1 MELKLLTLMQPLL
14 FPRKFKHG
22 FSISENNT
30 KEARMPRGSEK
41 KETFRSECCSVIAV
55 FIFQIFLLQDILFII

>member
-1 MELKLLTLMQPLL
+1 MQPLL

-30 KEARMPRGSEK
+30 KEVRMSDGSEK
-41 KETFRSECCSVIAV
+41 KQTFRSECYLVIAV
-55 FIFQIFLLQDILFII
+55 FAFQIFLQQDFFFII